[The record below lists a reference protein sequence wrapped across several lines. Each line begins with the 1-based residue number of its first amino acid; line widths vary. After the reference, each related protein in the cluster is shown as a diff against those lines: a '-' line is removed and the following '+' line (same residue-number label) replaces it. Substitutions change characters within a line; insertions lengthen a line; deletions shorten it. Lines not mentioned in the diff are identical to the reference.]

1 MATPYHPA
9 ADPTARYLSDAQIAA
24 LAGLHPS
31 TITKARLAGAFGPW
45 RSYGRAVRVPREAV
59 EAWLASWPVIE
70 PGQPRR
76 RGRGGMGA
84 ALGRPVP
91 ADELQ
96 AIDPRELVARMR
108 GRAG

>member
-1 MATPYHPA
+1 MNRRTHHAPDPA
-9 ADPTARYLSDAQIAA
+9 ARYLSDAQVAA
-24 LAGLHPS
+24 LVGLDAS
-31 TITKARLAGAFGPW
+31 TITKARLDGAFGAW
-45 RSYGRAVRVPREAV
+45 LTFGRAVRVPVEAV
-59 EAWLASWPVIE
+59 EAWIAARPRVE

-76 RGRGGMGA
+76 RGRGGMGT

-91 ADELQ
+91 ADDLQ